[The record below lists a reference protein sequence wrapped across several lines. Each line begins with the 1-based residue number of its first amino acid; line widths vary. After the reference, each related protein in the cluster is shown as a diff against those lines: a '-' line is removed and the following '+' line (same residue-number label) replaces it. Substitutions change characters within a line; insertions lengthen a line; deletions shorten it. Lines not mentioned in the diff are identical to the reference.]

1 MHHTGG
7 HFLRIDAAGL
17 LWLAQSNQARPSP
30 DTEHSYAG
38 VTATLEAL
46 ACVWWVLEEVQALV
60 WDQLAPPDLHNF
72 RL

>member
-1 MHHTGG
+1 MHHAGG
-7 HFLRIDAAGL
+7 HFLRIDASGL

-38 VTATLEAL
+38 VVSTLEAL
-46 ACVWWVLEEVQALV
+46 SCVWSVLEEVQQLV
-60 WDQLAPPDLHNF
+60 WQELAPPDLHSF